1 MGTLL
6 SKWPIENPEPSFA
19 ETFHGTPPRICSSRF
34 PSSRTLLTLKSQPT
48 EKPAGPE
55 DSVSSNSTP
64 PKNVNK
70 LCKQLK
76 ASKLMDEKLFSLRV
90 NHEKLKAVAD
100 EAATAV
106 ETVVT
111 KLHTKIT

>member
-48 EKPAGPE
+48 EKPADHE
-55 DSVSSNSTP
+55 DFVSSNSTP
-64 PKNVNK
+64 PKNANK

-90 NHEKLKAVAD
+90 NHEKLKAAAEVFTADEVAD
-100 EAATAV
+100 EVAMAV
-106 ETVVT
+106 E
-111 KLHTKIT
+111 